1 MKGDQLLVYLAL
13 AAALLVV
20 ILVVFGCTTQP
31 SCRDDPRNMRCMSAA
46 QLEQELSR

>member
-20 ILVVFGCTTQP
+20 ILVVFGCSSLP
-31 SCRDDPRNMRCMSAA
+31 SCQDNPRNMRCMSAD
-46 QLEQELSR
+46 QLEKELSK